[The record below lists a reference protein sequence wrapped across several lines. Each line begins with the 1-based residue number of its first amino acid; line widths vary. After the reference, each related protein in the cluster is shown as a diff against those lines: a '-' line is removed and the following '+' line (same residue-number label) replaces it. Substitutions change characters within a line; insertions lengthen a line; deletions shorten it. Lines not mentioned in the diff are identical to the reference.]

1 MRACG
6 HAGMRAC
13 GHAARRT
20 VGALSR
26 KQLKMVR
33 VSILVHPYCRVGSYH
48 RFGAEGLLVNAIDLC
63 EPRVAVEV
71 EVRDL

>member
-20 VGALSR
+20 VGAHSR

-33 VSILVHPYCRVGSYH
+33 VSILVHPYRRVGSYH
-48 RFGAEGLLVNAIDLC
+48 RFGAERLLVNAIDLC